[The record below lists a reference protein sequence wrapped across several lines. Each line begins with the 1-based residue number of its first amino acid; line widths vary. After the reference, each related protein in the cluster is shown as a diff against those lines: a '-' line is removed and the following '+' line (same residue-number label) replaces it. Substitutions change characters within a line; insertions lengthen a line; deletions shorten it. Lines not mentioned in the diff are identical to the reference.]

1 MTNNQRRPSLTGFFA
16 FVVLWVI
23 LATFNFG
30 FGTSELNPLQGALTC
45 PSPAPKSTSTCIE
58 MTNAQFGYVTAGF
71 TVGGFI
77 GSLCLSPLKSILP
90 FIGSSSKAAL
100 IFSGLWNV
108 AGGLVQAYAG
118 SWPILAL
125 GRLFMGIG
133 SGIALTIVPGFL
145 NDISP
150 PALQGSIGVLNQLS
164 IVIGIL
170 IAQAL
175 GVSSLGD
182 KGSNRWRIVP
192 IISAAIALAQLL
204 LSPFAIECPSDSKE
218 PDSIRKKLWKTET
231 QQSHSREQGREVE
244 EPLLTP
250 EEPDADTGSNDSG
263 SLHSLTKKH
272 TVFSLLKLALTFGT
286 LSGKQ
291 DEIRKG
297 TRMIIFTQMAQQ
309 LSGIN
314 AVLYYSTGILSDVLK
329 NGGGGGSKDD
339 DDKTAKLIGLGITVV
354 NFLMTFPPIPLIDE
368 HRMGRKRLLQISSGT
383 MAISALA
390 LSLSML
396 NSASVPAAVS
406 IVTFTAGFSAG
417 LGAIPFLILPELVP
431 RSAIPPASSLGI
443 ACNWLANITLS
454 LIFLPLKDALGG
466 YVFYIF
472 AAIDAIIFI
481 TITRYYRYKPI
492 SNNRS
497 RPE

>member
-1 MTNNQRRPSLTGFFA
+1 MSNNIHRKPSLKGYFG
-16 FVVLWVI
+16 FVVIWVI

-30 FGTSELNPLQGALTC
+30 FGTSELNPLQGAITC
-45 PSPAPKSTSTCIE
+45 PSIESKAKSTCIE
-58 MTNAQFGYVTAGF
+58 MSNAEFGYVTAGF
-71 TVGGFI
+71 TVGGFL
-77 GSLCLSPLKSILP
+77 GSLCLSPLSVILP
-90 FIGSSSKAAL
+90 VLGRSSKAAL
-100 IFSGLWNV
+100 ILSGIWNIV
-108 AGGLVQAYAG
+108 GGLIQASAG

-125 GRLFMGIG
+125 GRLLMGVG

-150 PALQGSIGVLNQLS
+150 PSIQGSIGVLNQLS

-175 GVSSLGD
+175 GVSTLGD

-192 IISAAIALAQLL
+192 IISSAIALVQLL

-218 PDSIRKKLWKTET
+218 PESIRKKLWET
-231 QQSHSREQGREVE
+231 IAESRQGSNGHDQAREVE

-250 EEPDADTGSNDSG
+250 EEPDADSGSHDSA
-263 SLHSLTKKH
+263 SLHSSQSQH
-272 TVFSLLKLALTFGT
+272 TVFSLLRLAFSFGT
-286 LSGKQ
+286 QNGEQ
-291 DEIRKG
+291 DVIRKG

-309 LSGIN
+309 LSGVN
-314 AVLYYSTGILSDVLK
+314 AVLYFSTGILSDVFQK
-329 NGGGGGSKDD
+329 GSGEN
-339 DDKTAKLIGLGITVV
+339 DDKTAKWIGLGITVV

-368 HRMGRKRLLQISSGT
+368 RRMGRKLLLQISSGS

-396 NSASVPAAVS
+396 NSSSIPAAVS
-406 IVTFTAGFSAG
+406 IVIFTAGFSAG

-431 RSAIPPASSLGI
+431 RAVIPSASGLGI

-454 LIFLPLKDALGG
+454 LVFLPLKDALGG

-481 TITRYYRYKPI
+481 TITRYYRYQPI
-492 SNNRS
+492 SNTSS

>member
-1 MTNNQRRPSLTGFFA
+1 MTNTHRRPSLTGFFA

-45 PSPAPKSTSTCIE
+45 PSPAPSSTSTCIE

-71 TVGGFI
+71 TVGGFV
-77 GSLCLSPLKSILP
+77 GSLCLSPLKAVLPIL
-90 FIGSSSKAAL
+90 GSSSKAAL
-100 IFSGLWNV
+100 ILSGLWNV

-125 GRLFMGIG
+125 GRLLMGIG

-170 IAQAL
+170 VAQAL

-192 IISAAIALAQLL
+192 VISAAIALAQLL

-218 PDSIRKKLWKTET
+218 PDSIRKKLWKTEP
-231 QQSHSREQGREVE
+231 QESNGHDQAREVE

-250 EEPDADTGSNDSG
+250 EEPDADTGSNHSG
-263 SLHSLTKKH
+263 SLHSPPEKH
-272 TVFSLLKLALTFGT
+272 SVFSLLRLALTFGT
-286 LSGKQ
+286 LNGEE

-329 NGGGGGSKDD
+329 NGGGSKED

-368 HRMGRKRLLQISSGT
+368 RRVGRKRLLQISSGT

-431 RSAIPPASSLGI
+431 RSVIPSASSLGI

-466 YVFYIF
+466 YVFFIF

-481 TITRYYRYKPI
+481 TITGYYRYKPI
-492 SNNRS
+492 SNIRS